1 MSAPPP
7 GSDLDRLGAAHPL
20 WTVGVAWVSRA
31 SGPDARQIVA
41 RRESVEVC
49 AWTEAELS
57 AKIAAKEI
65 ARGWP
70 CVLGGPPVRQV

>member
-41 RRESVEVC
+41 RRESTEVR
-49 AWTEAELS
+49 AWDAADLS
-57 AKIAAKEI
+57 AKIATEEI
-65 ARGWP
+65 ARGWT
-70 CVLGGPPVRQV
+70 R

>member
-41 RRESVEVC
+41 RRESVEVR

-57 AKIAAKEI
+57 AKIAAEER
-65 ARGWP
+65 ANGWP
-70 CVLGGPPVRQV
+70 S